1 MVTTIPFYPGMTL
14 RCCQDHRFKQGALSV
29 QFLRP
34 MRDTEAAMNALLPA
48 VLLRG
53 SQAHPDLR
61 NITLKLDDLY
71 GASVSALV
79 RRIGDCQTTG
89 LYCAFMEDRFALSG
103 DRILE
108 PMIDFLEELLFHP
121 LLENGAFCER
131 FVESEKKN
139 LIATIESELND
150 KRVYASA
157 QLLKTMCREDSFG
170 VPRRGDKAQVAAITA
185 RSLYDHYEKILRESP
200 VELFYVGSAQPE
212 QAAQI
217 LKKLFAG
224 KGGSR
229 NEPPAQKPFRSAQG
243 QDREETMEVS
253 QAKLCMGFVT
263 PITNKSEDFA
273 AMQVANAL
281 FGAGQTSKLF
291 MNIREKMSLCYS
303 IGSGYY
309 GTKGIVTVS
318 AGIDAHK
325 AALTKTEILAQL
337 EACRR
342 GEFTAEEL
350 KAAKAGILS
359 GLRGVH
365 DAPGAIESYYSTSA
379 IAGTNMTPEAYME
392 KVEAVTAQQ
401 AMQAAGTLVLHTT
414 YLLKGA
420 KP

>member
-1 MVTTIPFYPGMTL
+1 MITTISLYPGVTL
-14 RCCQDHRFKQGALSV
+14 RTFHDRRFKQGALSI

-34 MRDTEAAMNALLPA
+34 MCAREAALNALLPA

-53 SQAHPDLR
+53 SRNHPDLR
-61 NITLKLDDLY
+61 SITLKLDDLY

-79 RRIGDCQTTG
+79 RRIGDIQTTG
-89 LYCAFMEDRFALSG
+89 FYSAFMEDRFALSG
-103 DRILE
+103 DQILA
-108 PMIDFLEELLFHP
+108 PMVDFLGELLRSP
-121 LLENGAFCER
+121 LTEKGVFCQR

-150 KRVYASA
+150 KQRYASA
-157 QLLKTMCREDSFG
+157 QLLKLMCREDSFG
-170 VPRRGDKAQVAAITA
+170 LPRLGEKEQVAGITA
-185 RSLYDHYEKILRESP
+185 ESLHAHYQRILAESP

-212 QAAQI
+212 EVAKL

-224 KGGSR
+224 GQR
-229 NEPPAQKPFRSAQG
+229 IQAPAQTPLRAAEKQEK
-243 QDREETMEVS
+243 EEILEVS

-263 PITNKSEDFA
+263 PITNRSEEFA

-281 FGAGQTSKLF
+281 FGAGQTCKLF

-309 GTKGIVTVS
+309 GTKGIITVS
-318 AGIDAHK
+318 AGIDEDK
-325 AALTKTEILAQL
+325 AELTKAEILAQL
-337 EACRR
+337 DACRR
-342 GEFTAEEL
+342 GDFTAEEL
-350 KAAKAGILS
+350 RAAKEGILS

-365 DAPGAIESYYSTSA
+365 DAPGAIESYYCTAA
-379 IAGTNMTPEAYME
+379 IGGTGLTPQAYME

-401 AMQAAGTLVLHTT
+401 VKEAAGTLTLHTT

-420 KP
+420 KT